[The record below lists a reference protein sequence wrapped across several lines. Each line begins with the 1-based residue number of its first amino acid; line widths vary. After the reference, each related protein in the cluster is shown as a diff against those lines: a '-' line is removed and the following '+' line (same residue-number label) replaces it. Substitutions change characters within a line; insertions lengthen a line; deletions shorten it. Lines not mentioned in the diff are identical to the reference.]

1 VNVSIL
7 PYLCPSLKHIKL
19 PDLRK
24 VIVFG
29 LLIRIILAPISIG
42 LNDGY
47 YWYIL
52 FIDILTG
59 ENPYVRRD
67 IVYPPSWYYTLTPFA
82 YIYAYFARILD
93 LNPIPIEKLPFP
105 LYMLML
111 TRWGPSAIIDP
122 LSATLIKIPLIL
134 SDFGTTLVIFHLIKE
149 LTGDDKKACTGASL
163 WFLNPYVIVISSVWG
178 QIDTLSLFFL
188 VVATYY
194 LNKKQFFRSGFYSGI
209 CISYKIIMGIFIYAL
224 LISIIFSTSSSFKQL
239 GRSLLAF
246 ITPLITI
253 FIILSA
259 PFLISNSNEYV
270 SGVLWPLSYS
280 ASFSFPSFIYIS
292 LKFILSNEQ
301 IARIAVIIGFIIF
314 SLLVNFLIYK
324 DENNSIIWF
333 NNSLLYTLLAFYAF
347 SYSTNDRYLVFALP
361 YLIINNVSSFGKSRK
376 ILHVYWSIPF
386 IFIILTQAL
395 TIFMPLFA
403 FINDYRIAQ
412 FISLFQQNYDS
423 FVLRSVLMSQFL
435 TVLQI
440 IPSLICFILIVKLI
454 RRYLGNGK

>member
-52 FIDILTG
+52 FI
-59 ENPYVRRD
+59 D

-163 WFLNPYVIVISSVWG
+163 WFLNSYIKCMGPNRHPQPLFPSSG
-178 QIDTLSLFFL
+178 YIL
-188 VVATYY
+188 
-194 LNKKQFFRSGFYSGI
+194 
-209 CISYKIIMGIFIYAL
+209 
-224 LISIIFSTSSSFKQL
+224 FKQK
-239 GRSLLAF
+239 
-246 ITPLITI
+246 TI
-253 FIILSA
+253 FPIGIL
-259 PFLISNSNEYV
+259 
-270 SGVLWPLSYS
+270 
-280 ASFSFPSFIYIS
+280 
-292 LKFILSNEQ
+292 
-301 IARIAVIIGFIIF
+301 
-314 SLLVNFLIYK
+314 
-324 DENNSIIWF
+324 
-333 NNSLLYTLLAFYAF
+333 
-347 SYSTNDRYLVFALP
+347 
-361 YLIINNVSSFGKSRK
+361 
-376 ILHVYWSIPF
+376 
-386 IFIILTQAL
+386 
-395 TIFMPLFA
+395 
-403 FINDYRIAQ
+403 
-412 FISLFQQNYDS
+412 
-423 FVLRSVLMSQFL
+423 
-435 TVLQI
+435 
-440 IPSLICFILIVKLI
+440 
-454 RRYLGNGK
+454 